1 MSRYAEPCSLLCG
14 CQTYASRKV
23 GSSALCPTAQ
33 VSHFP
38 FVPRSVGVEH
48 PKTHAAFAAA
58 EFSGRVCRIVG
69 TSSASFASA
78 HVRKLTHY
86 AVPPR
91 QLEPV
96 TLGFDLVLDHDDRD
110 TKSPCGIRTKL
121 LTSK

>member
-1 MSRYAEPCSLLCG
+1 MPMYAVPCSLLCG
-14 CQTYASRKV
+14 CQTYASGKV

-38 FVPRSVGVEH
+38 FVPRPVGVEH
-48 PKTHAAFAAA
+48 PKTHAAVAAA
-58 EFSGRVCRIVG
+58 EFSGRVGCIVG
-69 TSSASFASA
+69 TSSVSFASA

-86 AVPPR
+86 AVPPL
-91 QLEPV
+91 QIEPV

-110 TKSPCGIRTKL
+110 VKSPCGIRTKL